1 MGKQSFIHTP
11 QLPGWQRISLTNLES
26 AVSQCNWVSAG
37 EPWTTK
43 LATKALE
50 LVQDEQKTNQ
60 QKVPR
65 SKWSVRVFFKII
77 AHSQP
82 LDLTRLQRSV
92 IKGERCKV
100 APTVRLSSF
109 PSTGEKHVEVFT
121 KREIYS
127 LLQVCVCVCVR
138 VCCSP
143 THSCGYTEDGSYIGM
158 K

>member
-1 MGKQSFIHTP
+1 MGKQSFMHTP

-65 SKWSVRVFFKII
+65 SKWSARVFFFNHGTQS
-77 AHSQP
+77 ATGP
-82 LDLTRLQRSV
+82 NSV
-92 IKGERCKV
+92 TAQCDKGREMQGSTYSKAIFLPINGRKTCGSLHKERNIQL
-100 APTVRLSSF
+100 ATS
-109 PSTGEKHVEVFT
+109 
-121 KREIYS
+121 
-127 LLQVCVCVCVR
+127 VCVCVR